1 MLELSGQDTETL
13 FQRFGSRA
21 GGLSEA
27 QASAARERHGR
38 NEVDHEAPLRW
49 YVHLWYSY
57 RNPFNLLL
65 TALASLSWVTDV
77 WMAEPDDQSWRGV
90 IIIGS
95 MVVISTLL
103 RFAQERRPT
112 APPRRSRRWCRTRRP
127 CCAATPAI
135 PPRARSGARWAWRH
149 ASGSRRM
156 ELPLADLVPGDVVL
170 LSAGDM
176 IPADCRILT
185 AKDLFVAQAA
195 LTGESL
201 PVEKS
206 ATQRVETANS
216 LELEN
221 MAYMGTNVVS
231 GSGTALIVATGAD
244 TYFGQLAGRVTQTA
258 RVPTQ
263 FQHGINRVSW
273 VLIRFMLVMAPI
285 VMLINGFTKG
295 DWLEALLFA
304 LAIAVGLTPEMLPM
318 IVTATLARGGADVAA
333 QGRGQA
339 PGRHPE
345 PGRHERAVHRQDR
358 HADAG
363 PHRAG
368 TPYRCVRRRQRRR
381 AGLRLPEQ
389 LLPDRIEEPAGRG
402 GAAAR
407 RGGAQAES
415 GGELPQGRRD
425 SLRLRASPHVGG
437 GERGRE
443 RPRTP

>member
-1 MLELSGQDTETL
+1 MVQNTATVLRSDAGDPSEGEV
-13 FQRFGSRA
+13 RRA
-21 GGLSEA
+21 LG
-27 QASAARERHGR
+27 
-38 NEVDHEAPLRW
+38 VAP
-49 YVHLWYSY
+49 
-57 RNPFNLLL
+57 
-65 TALASLSWVTDV
+65 
-77 WMAEPDDQSWRGV
+77 
-90 IIIGS
+90 
-95 MVVISTLL
+95 
-103 RFAQERRPT
+103 
-112 APPRRSRRWCRTRRP
+112 
-127 CCAATPAI
+127 
-135 PPRARSGARWAWRH
+135 H

-318 IVTATLARGGADVAA
+318 IVTATLAKGRCGCRGARSWSSAWTPS
-333 QGRGQA
+333 RTWA
-339 PGRHPE
+339 P
-345 PGRHERAVHRQDR
+345 
-358 HADAG
+358 
-363 PHRAG
+363 
-368 TPYRCVRRRQRRR
+368 
-381 AGLRLPEQ
+381 
-389 LLPDRIEEPAGRG
+389 
-402 GAAAR
+402 
-407 RGGAQAES
+407 
-415 GGELPQGRRD
+415 
-425 SLRLRASPHVGG
+425 
-437 GERGRE
+437 
-443 RPRTP
+443 

>member
-1 MLELSGQDTETL
+1 MAAVPPDAARHANRRMLELSGQDTETL

-27 QASAARERHGR
+27 QASTARERHGR

-112 APPRRSRRWCRTRRP
+112 AQPRRSRRWCRTRRP

-135 PPRARSGARWAWRH
+135 PPRGEVRRALGVAPH

-263 FQHGINRVSW
+263 FQQGINRVSW

-318 IVTATLARGGADVAA
+318 IVTATLAKGRCGCRGARSWSSAW
-333 QGRGQA
+333 
-339 PGRHPE
+339 
-345 PGRHERAVHRQDR
+345 
-358 HADAG
+358 
-363 PHRAG
+363 
-368 TPYRCVRRRQRRR
+368 TPSRTW
-381 AGLRLPEQ
+381 
-389 LLPDRIEEPAGRG
+389 
-402 GAAAR
+402 AR
-407 RGGAQAES
+407 
-415 GGELPQGRRD
+415 
-425 SLRLRASPHVGG
+425 
-437 GERGRE
+437 
-443 RPRTP
+443 

>member
-1 MLELSGQDTETL
+1 M
-13 FQRFGSRA
+13 
-21 GGLSEA
+21 
-27 QASAARERHGR
+27 
-38 NEVDHEAPLRW
+38 
-49 YVHLWYSY
+49 
-57 RNPFNLLL
+57 
-65 TALASLSWVTDV
+65 
-77 WMAEPDDQSWRGV
+77 
-90 IIIGS
+90 
-95 MVVISTLL
+95 
-103 RFAQERRPT
+103 
-112 APPRRSRRWCRTRRP
+112 
-127 CCAATPAI
+127 
-135 PPRARSGARWAWRH
+135 
-149 ASGSRRM
+149 
-156 ELPLADLVPGDVVL
+156 PGDVVL

-318 IVTATLARGGADVAA
+318 IVTATLARAVRMSRRKVVVKRLDAIQNLGAMNVLCTDKTGTLTQDRIVLERHTDVYGAVSDDVLAYAYLNSYYQTGLKNLLDVA
-333 QGRGQA
+333 
-339 PGRHPE
+339 
-345 PGRHERAVHRQDR
+345 VLR
-358 HADAG
+358 HAEVERKLNLA
-363 PHRAG
+363 AS
-368 TPYRCVRRRQRRR
+368 YRKVDEIPSTSRV
-381 AGLRLPEQ
+381 
-389 LLPDRIEEPAGRG
+389 
-402 GAAAR
+402 AACR
-407 RGGAQAES
+407 WW
-415 GGELPQGRRD
+415 
-425 SLRLRASPHVGG
+425 
-437 GERGRE
+437 
-443 RPRTP
+443 

>member
-1 MLELSGQDTETL
+1 
-13 FQRFGSRA
+13 
-21 GGLSEA
+21 
-27 QASAARERHGR
+27 
-38 NEVDHEAPLRW
+38 
-49 YVHLWYSY
+49 
-57 RNPFNLLL
+57 
-65 TALASLSWVTDV
+65 
-77 WMAEPDDQSWRGV
+77 
-90 IIIGS
+90 
-95 MVVISTLL
+95 
-103 RFAQERRPT
+103 
-112 APPRRSRRWCRTRRP
+112 
-127 CCAATPAI
+127 
-135 PPRARSGARWAWRH
+135 
-149 ASGSRRM
+149 M

-263 FQHGINRVSW
+263 FQQGINRVSW

-318 IVTATLARGGADVAA
+318 IVTATLAKGRCGCRGARSWSSAW
-333 QGRGQA
+333 
-339 PGRHPE
+339 
-345 PGRHERAVHRQDR
+345 
-358 HADAG
+358 
-363 PHRAG
+363 
-368 TPYRCVRRRQRRR
+368 TPSRTW
-381 AGLRLPEQ
+381 
-389 LLPDRIEEPAGRG
+389 
-402 GAAAR
+402 AR
-407 RGGAQAES
+407 
-415 GGELPQGRRD
+415 
-425 SLRLRASPHVGG
+425 
-437 GERGRE
+437 
-443 RPRTP
+443 